1 MKKGLKNIFIV
12 FLMSWAF
19 DAIGQQFPISSHYT
33 VNPYSLNPAFAG
45 ASNRSE
51 FFMNYRRDWSSI
63 PGSPQTYRINGNR
76 RVYKN
81 MYLGGELLGD
91 QADIFYRLKAGLSFT
106 YRLQI
111 AHEQYLSFGLAG
123 HLYQSL
129 IRIDQ
134 TNADLNDPILRNLD
148 RLLNTSYNTA
158 FGLVYNRNKLFLGF
172 GMPIMMRTK
181 EAYLSNYESVFT
193 FERAFDFYAGNKFDI
208 DNRWEFQPSFV
219 LRKTLNQPLV
229 ADFSGLFIYEKQLWL
244 GVLYRSTVL
253 FGLTAGASLQNGM
266 LINYTYEV
274 GAGGIHSRSGGTHE
288 ITLGIRKPESDAR
301 YNKSR
306 TKRKDSSPSYQSK
319 TQSAGKS
326 TVRQNETREKQRVS
340 KTKTKKQK
348 VDRNRRSPSKMP
360 KYAPYEKF

>member
-1 MKKGLKNIFIV
+1 
-12 FLMSWAF
+12 
-19 DAIGQQFPISSHYT
+19 
-33 VNPYSLNPAFAG
+33 
-45 ASNRSE
+45 
-51 FFMNYRRDWSSI
+51 
-63 PGSPQTYRINGNR
+63 
-76 RVYKN
+76 
-81 MYLGGELLGD
+81 
-91 QADIFYRLKAGLSFT
+91 
-106 YRLQI
+106 

-134 TNADLNDPILRNLD
+134 TNADLDDPILRNLD

-181 EAYLSNYESVFT
+181 EAYLSSYESVFT

-274 GAGGIHSRSGGTHE
+274 GAGGIHNRSGGTHE

-319 TQSAGKS
+319 TPSTGKS